1 MVIVMKEKLIRGM
14 TAVLNGIY
22 SIFKLFPVKKKITYI
37 SRQSNVLPVDFDL
50 VIREMERRRPEYQQ
64 VVLIK
69 MIGKSMPEKIGYCF
83 HMLRQ
88 MYHIATSEIVVLD
101 TYCIA
106 VSVLHQRKSLVVI
119 QMWHALGAM
128 KKFGY
133 SILDKGEGTK
143 RSLAEAM
150 RMHKNYT
157 YIFSSSEFCCR
168 FFAEAFHA
176 SMEQMVVM
184 PLPRLD
190 LLFDPEHIANVKKKI
205 LSQYPRLADKTK
217 KTIVYAPTFRK
228 EGGSFE
234 EKELEAAAEKL
245 AKSIDYERYN
255 LVAKFHPLSDVK
267 LQNENVIQDK
277 TYSTIDFCQ
286 MADAVILDY
295 SAVVFEIS
303 MLGKPMYFYAFD
315 YDSYMEGRDVYIDF
329 KKYVPGIITGDPQK
343 LMAAIDN
350 NESDPRRQNEFR
362 DLMISRPKS
371 SSYTGDV
378 ADFFEKVLREQQ
390 ERKRQ

>member
-14 TAVLNGIY
+14 TAALNGIY

-50 VIREMERRRPEYQQ
+50 VIREMKRRHPEYQQ
-64 VVLIK
+64 VTLIK
-69 MIGKSMPEKIGYCF
+69 MIGKSLPEKIGYCF
-83 HMLRQ
+83 HMFRQ
-88 MYHIATSEIVVLD
+88 MYHIATSEMVVLD

-150 RMHKNYT
+150 QMHKNYT

-168 FFAEAFHA
+168 FFAEAFNA
-176 SMEQMVVM
+176 SIDQMVVM

-205 LSQYPRLADKTK
+205 LSQYPRLG
-217 KTIVYAPTFRK
+217 RK
-228 EGGSFE
+228 ACGS
-234 EKELEAAAEKL
+234 
-245 AKSIDYERYN
+245 
-255 LVAKFHPLSDVK
+255 H
-267 LQNENVIQDK
+267 
-277 TYSTIDFCQ
+277 
-286 MADAVILDY
+286 
-295 SAVVFEIS
+295 
-303 MLGKPMYFYAFD
+303 
-315 YDSYMEGRDVYIDF
+315 
-329 KKYVPGIITGDPQK
+329 
-343 LMAAIDN
+343 
-350 NESDPRRQNEFR
+350 
-362 DLMISRPKS
+362 
-371 SSYTGDV
+371 
-378 ADFFEKVLREQQ
+378 
-390 ERKRQ
+390 

>member
-1 MVIVMKEKLIRGM
+1 MMKEKLIRGI
-14 TAVLNGIY
+14 TAALNGIY

-50 VIREMERRRPEYQQ
+50 VIREMERRHPEYQQ
-64 VVLIK
+64 VALIK
-69 MIGKSMPEKIGYCF
+69 MIGKSIPEKIGYCF
-83 HMLRQ
+83 HIFRQ
-88 MYHIATSEIVVLD
+88 MYHIATSEMVVLD

-106 VSVLHQRKSLVVI
+106 VSVLQQRKSLVVI

-150 RMHKNYT
+150 RMHKNYA

-176 SMEQMVVM
+176 SMDQMVVM

-190 LLFDPEHIANVKKKI
+190 LLCDSEHIADVEEDI
-205 LSQYPRLADKTK
+205 LRHYPQLADKRK

-234 EKELEAAAEKL
+234 EKELEAAAERL
-245 AKSIDYERYN
+245 AEAIDYGRYN
-255 LVAKFHPLSDVK
+255 LVAKFHPLSGIT
-267 LQNENVIQDK
+267 LRNENVIQDK
-277 TYSTIDFCQ
+277 IFSTIDFCQ

-295 SAVVFEIS
+295 SAVVFEVA
-303 MLGKPMYFYAFD
+303 MLGKPMFFYTFD
-315 YDSYMEGRDVYIDF
+315 YESYMANRDVYIDF
-329 KKYVPGIITGDPQK
+329 KKYVPGEISEDAEE
-343 LMAAIDN
+343 LMAMI
-350 NESDPRRQNEFR
+350 ESDRTDTEKIEQFR
-362 DLMISRPKS
+362 DLMISRTRS
-371 SSYTGDV
+371 GTYTGDV
-378 ADFFEKVLREQQ
+378 ADFFEKTLGINSKE
-390 ERKRQ
+390 KRR

>member
-1 MVIVMKEKLIRGM
+1 MMKEKLIRGI
-14 TAVLNGIY
+14 TAALNGIY

-50 VIREMERRRPEYQQ
+50 VIREMERRHPEYQQ
-64 VVLIK
+64 VALIK
-69 MIGKSMPEKIGYCF
+69 MIGKSIPEKIGYCF
-83 HMLRQ
+83 HIFRQ
-88 MYHIATSEIVVLD
+88 MYHIATSEMVVLD

-106 VSVLHQRKSLVVI
+106 VSVLQQRKSLVVI

-150 RMHKNYT
+150 RMHKNYA

-176 SMEQMVVM
+176 SMDQMVVM

-190 LLFDPEHIANVKKKI
+190 LLCDSEHIADVEEDI
-205 LSQYPRLADKTK
+205 LRHYPQLADKRK

-234 EKELEAAAEKL
+234 EKELEAAAERL
-245 AKSIDYERYN
+245 AEAIDYGRYN
-255 LVAKFHPLSDVK
+255 LVAKFHPLSGIT
-267 LQNENVIQDK
+267 LRNENVIQDK
-277 TYSTIDFCQ
+277 IFSTIDFCQ

-315 YDSYMEGRDVYIDF
+315 YDSYMESRDVYIDF

-350 NESDPRRQNEFR
+350 NESDE
-362 DLMISRPKS
+362 MMS
-371 SSYTGDV
+371 SIVASYFL
-378 ADFFEKVLREQQ
+378 AIIRL
-390 ERKRQ
+390 

>member
-1 MVIVMKEKLIRGM
+1 MMKEKLIRGM
-14 TAVLNGIY
+14 TAALNGIY

-50 VIREMERRRPEYQQ
+50 VIREMKRRHPEYQQ
-64 VVLIK
+64 VTLIK
-69 MIGKSMPEKIGYCF
+69 MIGKSLPEKIGYCF
-83 HMLRQ
+83 HMFRQ
-88 MYHIATSEIVVLD
+88 MYHIATSEMVVLD

-150 RMHKNYT
+150 QMHKNYT

-168 FFAEAFHA
+168 FFAGAFNA
-176 SMEQMVVM
+176 SIDQMVVM

-190 LLFDPEHIANVKKKI
+190 LLYDSAHIANVKKKI
-205 LSQYPRLADKTK
+205 LNQYPQLMDKRK
-217 KTIVYAPTFRK
+217 KIIVYAPTFRK

-245 AKSIDYERYN
+245 AEAIDYERYN
-255 LVAKFHPLSDVK
+255 LVTKFHPLSGIT
-267 LQNENVIQDK
+267 LRNENVIQDK
-277 TYSTIDFCQ
+277 IFSTIDFCQ

-315 YDSYMEGRDVYIDF
+315 YDSYMKSRDVYIDF
-329 KKYVPGIITGDPQK
+329 KEYVPGIITGDTQK

-350 NESDPRRQNEFR
+350 NESDSGRQKEFR

-371 SSYTGDV
+371 TSYTADV

>member
-1 MVIVMKEKLIRGM
+1 MMKEKLIRGM
-14 TAVLNGIY
+14 TAALNGIY

-50 VIREMERRRPEYQQ
+50 VIREMKRRHPEYQQ
-64 VVLIK
+64 VTLIK
-69 MIGKSMPEKIGYCF
+69 MIGKSLPEKIGYCF
-83 HMLRQ
+83 HMFRQ
-88 MYHIATSEIVVLD
+88 MYHIATSEMVVLD

-106 VSVLHQRKSLVVI
+106 VSVLQQRKSLVVI

-143 RSLAEAM
+143 QSLAEAM
-150 RMHKNYT
+150 QMHKNYT

-168 FFAEAFHA
+168 FFAEAFNA
-176 SMEQMVVM
+176 SIDQMVVM

-245 AKSIDYERYN
+245 AEAIDYERYN
-255 LVAKFHPLSDVK
+255 LVTKFHPLSGIT
-267 LQNENVIQDK
+267 LRNENVIQDK
-277 TYSTIDFCQ
+277 IFSTIDFCQ

-315 YDSYMEGRDVYIDF
+315 YDSYMKSRDVYIDF
-329 KKYVPGIITGDPQK
+329 KKYVPGIITGDTQK

-350 NESDPRRQNEFR
+350 NESDSGRQKEFR

-371 SSYTGDV
+371 TSYTADV

>member
-14 TAVLNGIY
+14 TAALNGIY

-50 VIREMERRRPEYQQ
+50 VIREMKRRHPEYQQ
-64 VVLIK
+64 VTLIK
-69 MIGKSMPEKIGYCF
+69 MIGKSLPEKIGYCF
-83 HMLRQ
+83 HMFRQ
-88 MYHIATSEIVVLD
+88 MYHIATSEMVVLD

-150 RMHKNYT
+150 QMHKNYT

-168 FFAEAFHA
+168 FFAEAFNA
-176 SMEQMVVM
+176 SIDQMVVM

-205 LSQYPRLADKTK
+205 LSQYPRLA
-217 KTIVYAPTFRK
+217 PTFRK

-245 AKSIDYERYN
+245 AEAIDYERYN
-255 LVAKFHPLSDVK
+255 LVTKFHPLSGIT
-267 LQNENVIQDK
+267 LRNENVIQDK
-277 TYSTIDFCQ
+277 IFSTIDFCQ

-315 YDSYMEGRDVYIDF
+315 YDSYMKSRDVYIDF
-329 KKYVPGIITGDPQK
+329 KKYVPGIITGDTQK

-350 NESDPRRQNEFR
+350 NESDSGRQKEFR

-371 SSYTGDV
+371 SSYTADA
-378 ADFFEKVLREQQ
+378 ADFIEKVLREQQ
-390 ERKRQ
+390 ERERQ